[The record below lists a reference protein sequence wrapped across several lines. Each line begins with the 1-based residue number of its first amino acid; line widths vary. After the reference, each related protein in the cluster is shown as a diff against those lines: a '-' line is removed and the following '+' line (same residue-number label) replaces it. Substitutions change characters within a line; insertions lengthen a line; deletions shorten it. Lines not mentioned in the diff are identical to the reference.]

1 MNERRGS
8 YYITYE
14 VGWATKT
21 CSHCKQRVASGH
33 GWLFK
38 EPTPK
43 SPALDKRKPIGE
55 VFIHDDG
62 EDCVLLVESERP
74 KSNQ

>member
-1 MNERRGS
+1 MNERRNS

-14 VGWATKT
+14 PSWITKS
-21 CSHCKQRVASGH
+21 CPRCKQKTASGH

-38 EPTPK
+38 EPPPIP
-43 SPALDKRKPIGE
+43 PALDNRKPIGE
-55 VFIHDDG
+55 VFVH
-62 EDCVLLVESERP
+62 EDRGDCTILAESERP

>member
-14 VGWATKT
+14 GGRATKT
-21 CSHCKQRVASGH
+21 CPQCKQRAASGH

-38 EPTPK
+38 EPPPT
-43 SPALDKRKPIGE
+43 SPALDRRKPVGE
-55 VFIHDDG
+55 VFTHDDG
-62 EDCVLLVESERP
+62 GDCVILTEAERP
-74 KSNQ
+74 KPKE

>member
-1 MNERRGS
+1 MNARCGS

-14 VGWATKT
+14 VGWTTKT
-21 CSHCKQRVASGH
+21 CLHCKQRAASGH

-38 EPTPK
+38 ESPPT

-55 VFIHDDG
+55 VFLHDDG
-62 EDCVLLVESERP
+62 EDCVILVEAERP